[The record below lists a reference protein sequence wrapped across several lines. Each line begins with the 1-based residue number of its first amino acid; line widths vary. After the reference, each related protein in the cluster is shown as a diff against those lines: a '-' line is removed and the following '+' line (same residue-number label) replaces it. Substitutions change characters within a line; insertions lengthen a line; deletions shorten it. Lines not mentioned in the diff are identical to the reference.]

1 MEYQESMSA
10 SALAQIRNQIFDS
23 LHLHNW
29 ADGIM
34 DLIDTLSSAGQVRSV
49 VELSLQPAFHGR
61 HYSGLYKAVRY
72 FPLSGS
78 QLRAIFAD
86 YLPHP
91 QERPFRLLA
100 VDTVPHPRPF
110 ADCLQDRGYIY
121 QPNPTPGGKPVAVGH
136 TYSLLAFLPE
146 RESASSPPWVVFL
159 DARRVAT
166 DQNAAQVAQE
176 QVSQWLEVQEQTEQP
191 LPACRTLVE
200 ADTRFST
207 PDFIYP
213 LAAEKGS
220 NVLVRVRSNR
230 VFFCPPPQ
238 SERATRGH
246 PRWYGKRF
254 ALDDPTTWPHPDEE
268 ESWEET
274 THRGRT
280 LVVHLE
286 AWRGMRMRGTRQ
298 WPMHLCPCTLIRV
311 WTTAPEGEMVHPR
324 PLWLAL
330 FGPCQPAPRHGGPAP
345 RHGGPAACG
354 SGGGQEEWPLREVV
368 RAYLQRSHQEHGH
381 RFLKRNLL
389 ATTYQTPEVRNEEHW
404 WRLVLVAAFQ
414 IWLARDVA
422 QSLPRPWERY
432 LFQRQEGGA
441 SPKAVPPSHV
451 QRDMGRIIR
460 ALGSPARRLQPRG
473 KPVGRRKGMRLTPR
487 ARPGIVRKGAT
498 KGSQTASQPN

>member
-1 MEYQESMSA
+1 M
-10 SALAQIRNQIFDS
+10 
-23 LHLHNW
+23 
-29 ADGIM
+29 
-34 DLIDTLSSAGQVRSV
+34 
-49 VELSLQPAFHGR
+49 
-61 HYSGLYKAVRY
+61 
-72 FPLSGS
+72 
-78 QLRAIFAD
+78 
-86 YLPHP
+86 
-91 QERPFRLLA
+91 
-100 VDTVPHPRPF
+100 
-110 ADCLQDRGYIY
+110 
-121 QPNPTPGGKPVAVGH
+121 
-136 TYSLLAFLPE
+136 
-146 RESASSPPWVVFL
+146 
-159 DARRVAT
+159 AT

-200 ADTRFST
+200 ADSRFST

-220 NVLVRVRSNR
+220 NVLVRMRSNR

-238 SERATRGH
+238 GEKATRGH

-254 ALDDPTTWPHPDEE
+254 ALDDPTTWPHPDAEE
-268 ESWEET
+268 NWEET
-274 THRGRT
+274 TRQGRT

-311 WTTAPEGEMVHPR
+311 WTTTAEGEMVHPR

-330 FGPCQPAPRHGGPAP
+330 FGPC
-345 RHGGPAACG
+345 
-354 SGGGQEEWPLREVV
+354 QEEWPLREVV

-389 ATTYQTPEVRNEEHW
+389 VTAYQTPEVRNEERW

-422 QSLPRPWERY
+422 RSLPRPWERY
-432 LFQRQEGGA
+432 LFQRQEEGA
-441 SPKAVPPSHV
+441 RSKGIPPSHV

-460 ALGSPARRLQPRG
+460 ELGTPARRLQPRG

-487 ARPGIVRKGAT
+487 ARQEIVRKAAT
-498 KGSQTASQPN
+498 KGSRAASQPN

>member
-10 SALAQIRNQIFDS
+10 SALAQFRNQIFDS

-78 QLRAIFAD
+78 QLHAIFAD

-110 ADCLQDRGYIY
+110 ADCL
-121 QPNPTPGGKPVAVGH
+121 
-136 TYSLLAFLPE
+136 
-146 RESASSPPWVVFL
+146 
-159 DARRVAT
+159 
-166 DQNAAQVAQE
+166 
-176 QVSQWLEVQEQTEQP
+176 WLEVQEQTEQP

-311 WTTAPEGEMVHPR
+311 WTTTPEGEMVHPR

-330 FGPCQPAPRHGGPAP
+330 FGPCQPAPRYGGPAPRHGGPAPRYGGPAP

-460 ALGSPARRLQPRG
+460 ALGTPARRLQPRG

-498 KGSQTASQPN
+498 KGSQAASQPN